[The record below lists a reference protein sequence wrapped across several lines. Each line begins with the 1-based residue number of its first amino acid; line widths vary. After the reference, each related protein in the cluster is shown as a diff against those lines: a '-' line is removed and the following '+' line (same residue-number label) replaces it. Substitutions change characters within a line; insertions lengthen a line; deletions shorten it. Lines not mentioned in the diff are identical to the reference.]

1 MCGLILSYRETTSYD
16 FSMAGIAIFGANTN
30 LFAVIGA
37 LAASYAALQL
47 VCSIWSGLKAYVLGK
62 SLGLSA
68 NLKKMGQWAGT
79 HALHPNRF
87 LVLTCIIV
95 TFIPQQQ

>member
-1 MCGLILSYRETTSYD
+1 
-16 FSMAGIAIFGANTN
+16 MASSEIFGAHTTF
-30 LFAVIGA
+30 FAVLGA
-37 LAASYAALQL
+37 LAASYVALQL

-79 HALHPNRF
+79 HALPSSF
-87 LVLTCIIV
+87 LCLLPVVDLDSIYID
-95 TFIPQQQ
+95 

>member
-1 MCGLILSYRETTSYD
+1 MCALILGYSETTSYD

-62 SLGLSA
+62 SLGLRA
-68 NLKKMGQWAGT
+68 NLKKMGRWAGT

-87 LVLTCIIV
+87 YVKVSTCIIY
-95 TFIPQQQ
+95 